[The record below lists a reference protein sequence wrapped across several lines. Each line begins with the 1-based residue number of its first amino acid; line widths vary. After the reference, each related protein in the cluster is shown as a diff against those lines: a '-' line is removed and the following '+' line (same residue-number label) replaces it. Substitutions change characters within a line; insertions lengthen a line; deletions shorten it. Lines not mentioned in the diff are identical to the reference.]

1 MQTQDNTKRVIEE
14 ETEEL
19 DKKPLHDPPSRN

>member
-1 MQTQDNTKRVIEE
+1 MQTQDNTERVIEE

-19 DKKPLHDPPSRN
+19 DKKPLYDPPSRN